1 MSREDSKKLLREHL
15 KNENLIKHCV
25 AVAAIMDGLADHF
38 SSKGEEVDKE
48 NWWACGLLH
57 DMDYEATKDDMHAH
71 SKIAAKILE
80 EKAYPVEVVRAVL
93 VHNDTHGLPQETLME
108 RALVA
113 ADDLSGLI
121 VASTLVLPDKKLASL
136 SPESVLK
143 RFKEK
148 AFARGVNREGIKSCE
163 KIGLS
168 LEEFAELG
176 IKSMQAEAQAL
187 GL

>member
-1 MSREDSKKLLREHL
+1 MTREDSKKLLSEHM

-25 AVAAIMDGLADHF
+25 AVAAIMEGLADYF
-38 SSKGEEVDKE
+38 IAKGKEPDKE
-48 NWWACGLLH
+48 NWFTTGLLH
-57 DMDYEATKDDMHAH
+57 DMDYEKTKDDIHAH
-71 SKIAAKILE
+71 SKMAAEILE
-80 EKAYPVEVVRAVL
+80 KEGYPVDVVKAVL

-108 RALVA
+108 KALVA

-121 VASTLVLPDKKLASL
+121 VAAVLVLPNKKIAFL

-163 KIGLS
+163 NIGFS
-168 LEEFAELG
+168 LEEFIKVGIDSMGRYSEELG
-176 IKSMQAEAQAL
+176 L
-187 GL
+187 

>member
-1 MSREDSKKLLREHL
+1 MNREDSKSLLEEHL
-15 KNENLIKHCV
+15 KNANLVKHCL
-25 AVAAIMDGLADHF
+25 AVAAIMDGLADYF
-38 SSKGEEVDKE
+38 AAKGQALNKE

-57 DMDYEATKDDMHAH
+57 DMDYEATKDDMHSH

-80 EKAYPVEVVRAVL
+80 EKGYPPEVTRAVL
-93 VHNDTHGLPQETLME
+93 VHNDIHGLPQETLME

-121 VASTLVLPDKKLASL
+121 VASTLVLPDKKLSSL

-148 AFARGVNREGIKSCE
+148 AFARSVNREGIKSCE

-168 LEEFAELG
+168 LEEFIELG